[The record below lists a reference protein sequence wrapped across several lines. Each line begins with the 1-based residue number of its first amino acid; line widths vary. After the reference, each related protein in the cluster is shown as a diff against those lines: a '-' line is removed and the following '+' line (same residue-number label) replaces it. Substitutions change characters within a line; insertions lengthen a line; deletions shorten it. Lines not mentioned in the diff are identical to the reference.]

1 MWHKVTLKKIINE
14 TTCRLQ
20 SVVLNRIAH
29 LVKLEACISDFFH
42 PSGNY
47 TVVCEEFTY
56 TQRYS
61 SPRRFSRVGE
71 MPLQHKEKPTGSPE
85 RDTFVTLAR
94 GAIRLPELP

>member
-1 MWHKVTLKKIINE
+1 MWHKVTLQKIINE

-20 SVVLNRIAH
+20 SVVLNRIAQ
-29 LVKLEACISDFFH
+29 LVNLVACISDFFH

-47 TVVCEEFTY
+47 IMVCEEFTY

-71 MPLQHKEKPTGSPE
+71 MPLQHTEKPTGSPE
-85 RDTFVTLAR
+85 RGRFETLAR
-94 GAIRLPELP
+94 GAIRLPESP